1 MLSSVKLSHVTEID
15 KHEVIDTKMAEGII
29 EQILVAEI
37 SIEIGVKNRQLMWR
51 IEQIAVVYEISTV
64 ETMVR
69 ETGENPMWGSV

>member
-37 SIEIGVKNRQLMWR
+37 SIEIGVKNRQLM
-51 IEQIAVVYEISTV
+51 
-64 ETMVR
+64 
-69 ETGENPMWGSV
+69 